1 MKFKQFTSTQ
11 RSIRDFSV
19 LTEQQKIDEAAK
31 LCSLSPQGF
40 VKVIESLT
48 DQQIQSIDS
57 YIPNPLYLV
66 EDSVFNRTNLTIP
79 RRKQKYTPIFIDL
92 LNKTDGVMRIHPMFV
107 HKYGMENFPI
117 KSISNKSQLLDFL
130 HKADVGP
137 AASWPEIKT
146 KDGPSVKIYH
156 LAKTGQFRT
165 VKTAET
171 DTNIKEGLVSVMFNC
186 LKKKHL
192 TTSAK
197 FTKDTLVKMLVKVG
211 KGIDS
216 SLGESAKATSVIAGW
231 LALQGKNPTKS
242 SAELLQQV
250 FSQAVAIYNEY
261 PKAKLDRDTIFNSVR
276 ELGAAI
282 TMFPKDKWN
291 PGDLYVVLP
300 GALTKLAQAQK
311 DIAADTNPA
320 NKLQL
325 LNNLFVHEWGATNG
339 AFVSISLKLA
349 RAQGGKA
356 KDFLRKYSTETNHY
370 NTTQEEQ
377 SMPIEKCVEAVMYM
391 RKWLKN
397 TCNKFA
403 GDVDIVYNGTVNV
416 TDTLANNEKRLRE
429 KYACLKLVN
438 FMLERGGVQNID
450 DTIVSAI
457 GFGLSLSG
465 VNPTFFKIQA
475 SKDSGNVTPQKFSAG
490 GAVTLFPVGEDTAA
504 RIYIDDNETS
514 NNVAIRCKIEK
525 GENVCDVLM
534 MARSLGYTQ
543 VTLEITKIKCTTQT

>member
-1 MKFKQFTSTQ
+1 M
-11 RSIRDFSV
+11 
-19 LTEQQKIDEAAK
+19 
-31 LCSLSPQGF
+31 
-40 VKVIESLT
+40 
-48 DQQIQSIDS
+48 
-57 YIPNPLYLV
+57 
-66 EDSVFNRTNLTIP
+66 
-79 RRKQKYTPIFIDL
+79 
-92 LNKTDGVMRIHPMFV
+92 
-107 HKYGMENFPI
+107 
-117 KSISNKSQLLDFL
+117 LDFL
-130 HKADVGP
+130 HKNDVGP
-137 AASWPEIKT
+137 AGSWPEIKT
-146 KDGPSVKIYH
+146 KEGLSVKIYH
-156 LAKTGQFRT
+156 LAKTGQFRVVT
-165 VKTAET
+165 TAET
-171 DTNIKEGLVSVMFNC
+171 DTNIKEGLVSVLFNC

-192 TTSAK
+192 TTTAK
-197 FTKDTLVKMLVKVG
+197 FTKETLVKMVEKVS
-211 KGIDS
+211 KGVDS
-216 SLGESAKATSVIAGW
+216 SLGESPKTIATISGW
-231 LALQGKNPTKS
+231 LTLQRKTPSKL

-250 FSQAVAIYNEY
+250 FSQAVAIYKEY

-276 ELGAAI
+276 ELGSAI

-311 DIAADTNPA
+311 DIAADTNPS

-349 RAQGGKA
+349 QAQGGKA
-356 KDFLRKYSTETNHY
+356 KDFLRKFSTETNHY
-370 NTTQEEQ
+370 NTSAEER
-377 SMPIEKCVEAVMYM
+377 SMPVEKCVEAVMYM

-397 TCNKFA
+397 ACNKFE
-403 GDVDIVYNGTVNV
+403 GDVDIVYNGSVNV
-416 TDTLANNEKRLRE
+416 SDTLSNNEKRLRE
-429 KYACLKLVN
+429 KYACLKLIN

-465 VNPTFFKIQA
+465 VNPTFFKVQA
-475 SKDSGNVTPQKFSAG
+475 SKETSGVVPQKFSAG
-490 GAVTLFPVGEDTAA
+490 GAVTLYPVGEDTAA